1 MMGTKSYNVETEKT
15 MRDRICDWIGLLLFA
30 LSIGYTVFYWNALPD
45 EVPIHFNGSGEV
57 DGYGSKWVLLLM
69 PMIGVGMLA
78 LLGFLERHPEWH
90 NYPQRL
96 SEDNALRF
104 YTHSRTM
111 LNRVKNVTLVLF
123 AQIQVDIVRVPLG
136 ERDGLSIWITGTL
149 IALMLVIIAVGAI
162 RQMRIK

>member
-1 MMGTKSYNVETEKT
+1 MMGTKRFDVETEKT
-15 MRDRICDWIGLLLFA
+15 MRDRVCDWIGLLLFA

-90 NYPQRL
+90 NYPHRL
-96 SEDNALRF
+96 NEENARQF

-111 LNRVKNVTLVLF
+111 LNRVKNITLVLF

-136 ERDGLSIWITGTL
+136 ARDGLSTWSTGFL
-149 IALMLVIIAVGAI
+149 IALLLIIIIAGAI
-162 RQMRIK
+162 RQVKIK